1 MVHCNITQNM
11 CHSMPRTVQSDLS
24 HFAAAPTSPSMFL
37 FTQERFMADLNLFK
51 FSIASRHPKF
61 LNAYDAASHSYK
73 AEYIAPTQ
81 WHLKLSFNIEDTLRR
96 KKNELEALQNP
107 RPQPEDERPGRHNRP
122 PLDMDEIEQAMEA
135 LQSEIDGLIQTIQTH
150 DFWFRVEK
158 IGLTIRHADGSQSTT
173 ITSTQD
179 SPVNALHPILTLTQQ
194 GRYRLT
200 SFTKHKNEAVAMARS
215 SSQLMTLKDILI
227 CTIGDSY
234 ACGEG
239 NPDVPA
245 EPTSAMRD
253 HANMGAFRTLMA
265 ISDYSKTFTPEL
277 ELAQWQEPLA
287 HRSYKAGH
295 TLGAELISGKYADM
309 QVVTTHPSFARSGAA
324 IVNGLIKPHFHYP
337 PYYPQAKRKN
347 QRVLGGLVGDNFNVI
362 ETGEFGF
369 LDEVLRIG
377 QIEEMEKTLGN
388 RRPDF
393 LLVTVGGNDCGW
405 IPAFT
410 GIIKYD
416 SGVSADDVRESVGG
430 FIDLYLEQQLML
442 LDERLS
448 QMPQQ
453 PRHVLLTLY
462 PKGFFGDGT
471 LSHPTTNRNC
481 GIFDAIDFN
490 PLSDADSQIGIDD
503 YEAAVIKALA
513 DRLNNKLR
521 EFVIN
526 QNNRNGHASS
536 DPTSI
541 RRQFKW
547 HIVEGIDTD
556 FEVHGYCSLNPL
568 FDSAEHSY
576 LAQGDWNGTMHPN
589 RRGQEAY
596 ANRIANTIRAI
607 LNTHLEEFH
616 PHEHQRIGDPLGGGM
631 SDGQLNQ
638 PI

>member
-1 MVHCNITQNM
+1 
-11 CHSMPRTVQSDLS
+11 
-24 HFAAAPTSPSMFL
+24 MFL
-37 FTQERFMADLNLFK
+37 LTPERFMADLNLFK

-61 LNAYDAASHSYK
+61 LNAYDAPTHRYK
-73 AEYIAPTQ
+73 AEYISPTQ
-81 WHLKLSFNIEDTLRR
+81 WHLKLSFTIGHTLRR
-96 KKNELEALQNP
+96 KQNELEALQHSP
-107 RPQPEDERPGRHNRP
+107 PQPQDERPGRHNRP
-122 PLDMDEIEQAMEA
+122 PLDMDEFEQAMEA
-135 LQSEIDGLIQTIQTH
+135 LQTEIDGLMQTIQTH
-150 DFWFRVEK
+150 DFWFKVEK
-158 IGLTIRHADGSQSTT
+158 IGLTIKHADGSQSTT

-179 SPVNALHPILTLTQQ
+179 SPINALHPILALTQQ

-200 SFTKHKNEAVAMARS
+200 SFTKRKNEAVASARS
-215 SSQLMTLKDILI
+215 STQFMTLKDILI

-245 EPTSAMRD
+245 VPTSAMRD
-253 HANMGAFRTLMA
+253 HADMGALRTLMA
-265 ISDYSKTFTPEL
+265 ISDYSETFTPEL

-295 TLGAELISGKYADM
+295 TIAAESVSGMYTDM

-324 IVNGLIKPHFHYP
+324 INNGLIKPHYHFP
-337 PYYPQAKRKN
+337 PFYPQAKRKN
-347 QRVLGGLVGDNFNVI
+347 QRVLGGFIGDNFNVI
-362 ETGEFGF
+362 ETGEYGF

-393 LLVTVGGNDCGW
+393 LLVTAGGNDCGW

-416 SGVSADDVRESVGG
+416 SGVSAEDVRVSVGG
-430 FIDLYLEQQLML
+430 FIDLHLEQQLML

-453 PRHVLLTLY
+453 PRHVLLTVY

-481 GIFDAIDFN
+481 GIFDAVDFN
-490 PLSDADSQIGIDD
+490 PLGSSDSQIGIDD
-503 YEAAVIKALA
+503 EEAAVIKSLA
-513 DRLNNKLR
+513 NRLNNKLR

-526 QNNRNGHASS
+526 QNARNSAV
-536 DPTSI
+536 PTHPSTI

-568 FDSAEHSY
+568 FDSAEQSY

-596 ANRIANTIRAI
+596 ANRIANTIRTI
-607 LNTHLEEFH
+607 LHTHLEEFR
-616 PHEHQRIGDPLGGGM
+616 PIEHRRIDNPAGGGL
-631 SDGQLNQ
+631 SGGQLNQ
-638 PI
+638 PAPA